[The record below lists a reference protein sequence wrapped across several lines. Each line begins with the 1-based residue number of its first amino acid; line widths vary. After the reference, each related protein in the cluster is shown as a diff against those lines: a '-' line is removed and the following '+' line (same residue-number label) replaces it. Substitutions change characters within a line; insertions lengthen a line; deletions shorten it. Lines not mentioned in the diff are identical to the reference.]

1 LLFTVGTCSWAG
13 PIRLDHNLVVFA
25 DNTTLSG
32 PISGVGGLDVRNGT
46 ALLGGTLGNPYTGTT
61 LVRCALLEFGKPS
74 GVNAY
79 AGPLVVGG
87 GGGGPYEAR
96 WLQSY
101 QNVGAT
107 ATLYANGIIN
117 INNFTEDFGPV
128 TFNGGEVD
136 TGSGTFNIYAPV
148 TVNAAPTSAVINGY
162 LGLPPGDNRVFI
174 VGDGASDC
182 DLLVSAVVFGSPG
195 LYVVKQGAGTMC
207 LANFNT
213 FNAPTLL
220 EQGILDINNSQS
232 LGTWP
237 GLVIFDGATLRVSGA
252 GTGGGFEAIGAG
264 VGGIHGAVEIL
275 PNASFTFA
283 GGMLLDGPTTF
294 NVGQSGGL
302 ALNASISSS
311 GPNCS
316 VLKTGTGTMSFGGT
330 TANTYSGDTII
341 NAGQCWLGKSANV
354 ISVPGNLVIGPGP
367 SGPTTAAH
375 LLQVGGLGGSMVTVN
390 ANSLFDLNG
399 YSMSLPQLNLRDGGN
414 VQTTGGTLSF
424 PNGGS
429 VNVGSQSL
437 FGSHVA
443 STISGLVG
451 LPIGGTVT
459 FNVSPAAP
467 TPPLLL
473 GPELEVPATI
483 SGGMNHGTTG
493 TLAKEGL
500 GQLRLSGNSTFLGNV
515 NINAGTVI
523 AASANALGSTFR
535 GTAVNYGAQL
545 IIEGGINI
553 AGEYIGLD
561 STNSLALESRN
572 GPNTL
577 GGVLYLNR
585 NSRVGPMSLSETL
598 LANGQIDGPGSLT
611 KVGLGTLSL
620 GGPTGNTF
628 AGETFVNQGTLLLNK
643 PIAVTAIPTALEIGA
658 VDDSTA
664 GTARNLN
671 SYQIVG
677 NIYIHSRGLYDVNG
691 QEENTDALV
700 MYGNA
705 VVQTG
710 AGYVSLKT
718 GAPIVVSPGSNTTS
732 TINGT
737 VMLDPGSHT
746 LTIGSGAT
754 APGVQDLVV
763 NAVIGESSN
772 GGGLQKE
779 GAGRMRLTANNS
791 YTGSTVINAGTLQ
804 IDGSQGQSSVTVNSG
819 TLQGS
824 GTVGAVSLTSASAT
838 VSPGASPGILNS
850 GSFGGGSG
858 TVRIELNGTT
868 PGTGYDQ
875 LNVSGSVNLAGMS
888 LSASLGYASSTND
901 QFTIINN
908 DLTDPV
914 TGTFSGLP
922 QGKKLYI
929 GQQLFQLSYNGG
941 SGNDVVL
948 SRLITPPPPALTIQR
963 ASPTSVRLL
972 WQTNDP
978 PFSLQT
984 ASSLPSTNWAT
995 ALPLPVVIG
1004 TNNVVT
1010 NLISNF
1016 KQFYRLSSP

>member
-1 LLFTVGTCSWAG
+1 
-13 PIRLDHNLVVFA
+13 
-25 DNTTLSG
+25 
-32 PISGVGGLDVRNGT
+32 
-46 ALLGGTLGNPYTGTT
+46 
-61 LVRCALLEFGKPS
+61 
-74 GVNAY
+74 
-79 AGPLVVGG
+79 
-87 GGGGPYEAR
+87 
-96 WLQSY
+96 
-101 QNVGAT
+101 
-107 ATLYANGIIN
+107 
-117 INNFTEDFGPV
+117 
-128 TFNGGEVD
+128 
-136 TGSGTFNIYAPV
+136 
-148 TVNAAPTSAVINGY
+148 
-162 LGLPPGDNRVFI
+162 
-174 VGDGASDC
+174 
-182 DLLVSAVVFGSPG
+182 
-195 LYVVKQGAGTMC
+195 
-207 LANFNT
+207 
-213 FNAPTLL
+213 
-220 EQGILDINNSQS
+220 
-232 LGTWP
+232 
-237 GLVIFDGATLRVSGA
+237 
-252 GTGGGFEAIGAG
+252 
-264 VGGIHGAVEIL
+264 
-275 PNASFTFA
+275 
-283 GGMLLDGPTTF
+283 
-294 NVGQSGGL
+294 
-302 ALNASISSS
+302 
-311 GPNCS
+311 
-316 VLKTGTGTMSFGGT
+316 
-330 TANTYSGDTII
+330 
-341 NAGQCWLGKSANV
+341 
-354 ISVPGNLVIGPGP
+354 
-367 SGPTTAAH
+367 
-375 LLQVGGLGGSMVTVN
+375 
-390 ANSLFDLNG
+390 
-399 YSMSLPQLNLRDGGN
+399 
-414 VQTTGGTLSF
+414 
-424 PNGGS
+424 
-429 VNVGSQSL
+429 
-437 FGSHVA
+437 
-443 STISGLVG
+443 
-451 LPIGGTVT
+451 
-459 FNVSPAAP
+459 
-467 TPPLLL
+467 
-473 GPELEVPATI
+473 
-483 SGGMNHGTTG
+483 
-493 TLAKEGL
+493 
-500 GQLRLSGNSTFLGNV
+500 
-515 NINAGTVI
+515 
-523 AASANALGSTFR
+523 
-535 GTAVNYGAQL
+535 
-545 IIEGGINI
+545 
-553 AGEYIGLD
+553 
-561 STNSLALESRN
+561 
-572 GPNTL
+572 
-577 GGVLYLNR
+577 
-585 NSRVGPMSLSETL
+585 
-598 LANGQIDGPGSLT
+598 
-611 KVGLGTLSL
+611 
-620 GGPTGNTF
+620 
-628 AGETFVNQGTLLLNK
+628 
-643 PIAVTAIPTALEIGA
+643 
-658 VDDSTA
+658 
-664 GTARNLN
+664 
-671 SYQIVG
+671 
-677 NIYIHSRGLYDVNG
+677 
-691 QEENTDALV
+691 